1 MVRENLESDVPRRH
15 RLLISCAVVGALALT
30 LTGCGR
36 KGPLDPPPG
45 GYVLDPLT
53 TTTPVSGRGQVLQKR
68 TGPAYD
74 EEGKPIAP
82 PGPKRRTPADWL
94 LD

>member
-1 MVRENLESDVPRRH
+1 MVRAILGEPALTPLPFF
-15 RLLISCAVVGALALT
+15 RLATIGALAVAACV

-45 GYVLDPLT
+45 GWDLPQGT
-53 TTTPVSGRGQVLQKR
+53 SQTPVSNRAAPPPPQE
-68 TGPAYD
+68 YD
-74 EEGKPIAP
+74 AEGKPVAP
-82 PGPKRRTPADWL
+82 QGPKRRTPADWL